1 MAAPGQWPL
10 CNVTSARP
18 NTTRDLSYSSATPS
32 QPPVIRLAGTPS
44 ALGHKHGTILGPGI
58 RQLEQVFLVFL
69 EHLYGGGMAGWVR
82 ARATHLA
89 MRLLAGASVLRY
101 WPRAYHDEL
110 RGIVA
115 GMKAS
120 GGGGFDLTRLAVINA
135 FDDLAGAWTHRLLAC
150 SAFAIR
156 GRDGMIVGRNLDYPV
171 IPQCLAALNTTFIV
185 QPQGRLPFVSWG
197 WPGYI
202 GVVTGINAQRLSL
215 SLLTSPTH
223 DVSMRGTP
231 EGLVN
236 RLLLEETTTPHEA
249 FDRLS
254 SLRRTIGNNL
264 LLATPAA
271 AHVIESSRSRT
282 KIRAV
287 ALDRLVVT
295 NHYHLPEMATLQASF
310 ATFPHSPL
318 DKRFLSLEGSQERAT
333 DIAAQLH
340 VGMTVEQAMHV
351 LTEPSLVSGGQV
363 QSMVMDL
370 AGGEVWVARGPSVPV
385 CATGYQHMTLVD
397 LFADG

>member
-1 MAAPGQWPL
+1 MAAPWQRPL
-10 CNVTSARP
+10 RHVTIASHGDL
-18 NTTRDLSYSSATPS
+18 RDLSSSSAAPPQ
-32 QPPVIRLAGTPS
+32 QPVVRLSGTPY
-44 ALGHKHGTILGPGI
+44 AMGHTHGTVLGPGI

-69 EHLYGGGMAGWVR
+69 AQLYGGGTAGWVR
-82 ARATHLA
+82 ARAIHLV

-101 WPRAYHDEL
+101 WPRAYRDEL
-110 RGIVA
+110 RGMVA

-135 FDDLAGAWTHRLLAC
+135 FDDLAGAWTHRSLAC

-156 GRDGMIVGRNLDYPV
+156 GRGGMIVGRNLDYPV
-171 IPQCLAALNTTFIV
+171 IPHCLAALNTTFIV
-185 QPQGRLPFVSWG
+185 QPQGRIPFVSWG

-215 SLLTSPTH
+215 LTSPTH
-223 DVSMRGTP
+223 DASVRGTP

-236 RLLLEETTTPHEA
+236 RLLLEDTTTPHEA
-249 FDRLS
+249 FDRLA

-264 LLATPAA
+264 LLATPVE

-287 ALDRLVVT
+287 AMDRLVVT
-295 NHYHLPEMATLQASF
+295 NHYHLPEMAPLQAGF
-310 ATFPHSPL
+310 AKFPHSPL
-318 DKRFLSLEGSQERAT
+318 DSRFLSLEGSQERAT

-340 VGMTVEQAMHV
+340 VGMTVEQAMQV
-351 LTEPSLVSGGQV
+351 LMDPSLVSGGQV

-370 AGGEVWVARGPSVPV
+370 AAGEVWVAKGPAVPV
-385 CATGYQHMTLVD
+385 CAAGYQHIALVD